1 MGLFIT
7 FEGGEGSGKSTQQ
20 RLLAEALRLRGMDVV
35 TTREPGGCA
44 ISDRIRA
51 ILLDAAASEMTSDAE
66 LLLYAA
72 ARAQHVSQVLRPAL
86 QAGSLVLCDRYC
98 DATIAYQG
106 HGRGLDLDLIARLN
120 AIATGGLFPDL
131 TLLIDCPAEVGL
143 KRALRRISRTAGDRE
158 ERFEREN
165 ISFHEAVRAGY
176 LSLATA
182 EPERITVV
190 DGTAAIAAVAHAI
203 DTIVT
208 RRLAGGDIYASVSH
222 QGATSGCPP
231 A

>member
-1 MGLFIT
+1 
-7 FEGGEGSGKSTQQ
+7 
-20 RLLAEALRLRGMDVV
+20 
-35 TTREPGGCA
+35 
-44 ISDRIRA
+44 
-51 ILLDAAASEMTSDAE
+51 MTSDAE

-120 AIATGGLFPDL
+120 AIATGGLYPDL

-143 KRALRRISRTAGDRE
+143 KRALGRISRTAGDRE
-158 ERFEREN
+158 ERFEREC
-165 ISFHEAVRAGY
+165 ISFHEAVRSGY
-176 LSLATA
+176 LSLAAA
-182 EPERITVV
+182 EPERIAVV
-190 DGTAAIAAVAHAI
+190 DGTAGIAAVAAAI

-208 RRLAGGDIYASVSH
+208 SRLAGGDTHGSRIH
-222 QGATSGCPP
+222 QGSASGRPP